1 MFRRFLL
8 ASVASNFRRFGNIF
22 TRFKNL
28 LVQEEDSGNANVF
41 YNPQDLTS
49 LRVETNG
56 SGGYPA
62 VGDSVG
68 MMLDTSGLSGSMEE
82 FLAAQP
88 ELVTNGTFDA
98 DVSGWTALSSA
109 TLSVVSGALRVTN
122 VGANFGK
129 AEQSL
134 RVTSGNYYKVTM

>member
-49 LRVETNG
+49 LRVGRDG
-56 SGGYPA
+56 SGGQPV

-68 MMLDTSGLSGSMEE
+68 MMLDTSGLSGSMDE
-82 FLAAQP
+82 FLASQT
-88 ELVTNGTFDA
+88 ELVTNGTFDTDSVWTKA
-98 DVSGWTALSSA
+98 AGWTISGGVATSDGTAGSVYQSA
-109 TLSVVSGALRVTN
+109 ITV
-122 VGANFGK
+122 GK
-129 AEQSL
+129 ARS
-134 RVTSGNYYKVTM
+134 